1 MHVRIEGY
9 FFSTK
14 LKKKNVGVSLKTLN
28 SHISWKKKLSWIK
41 EKERWEYRTSQIIV
55 KIVSMLM
62 MWW

>member
-55 KIVSMLM
+55 
-62 MWW
+62 